1 MPDTTIRPKD
11 LNLDGTLVDADRF
24 IVDSTAEGT
33 RSVMYKTIKDSV
45 GEVTDSKIASAKSI
59 IDGSINEV
67 NSKFNS
73 LDASLKTLKTDIT
86 YGYSEFVASSTSL
99 TDIELC
105 KEFLR
110 SILSNVS
117 NISKKVIIVPWSRN
131 TRGYFVGYVYPDT
144 TQTDAGYPY
153 NCEFEMRY
161 GYARTGIDDAYHSLV
176 FGTQD
181 GVFYSRIILD
191 SQTVYPVGAIYITT
205 ISVSP
210 ASIFGGSWEKIEDR
224 FLLGA
229 STNYPVGSRGGEAEH
244 TLTVDEMPSH
254 SHNIHSNSTNGTKG
268 YTIYDHNSNE
278 QPSSLPWQWAGTNIQ
293 NTGGDQPHNN
303 MPPYYAVYIW
313 RRTA

>member
-11 LNLDGTLVDADRF
+11 LNLDSTLVDADRF

-110 SILSNVS
+110 SIFSNVS

-161 GYARTGIDDAYHSLV
+161 GYARAGIDDAYHSLV

-205 ISVSP
+205 VSVSP
-210 ASIFGGSWEKIEDR
+210 ASIFGGSWEKIEGR

-244 TLTVDEMPSH
+244 TLTVDEMPAH
-254 SHNIHSNSTNGTKG
+254 SHKYGSTRQDADPDSSGAHG
-268 YTIYDHNSNE
+268 YKWSDINNTQTTLE
-278 QPSSLPWQWAGTNIQ
+278 
-293 NTGGDQPHNN
+293 TGGDQPHNN

-313 RRTA
+313 QRTA